1 MIFSLVG
8 FWIIAVLGFVFHGMD
23 EKNSAPQRMAAP
35 PRVADPPKQPHALLR
50 ARAPQI
56 VRHPIDL
63 PKYMSPLLIFTCK
76 RADYL
81 KQTLSQVLDYI
92 PKTCKI
98 GCPIIVSQ
106 DGYNQEITAL
116 IKDFQTRYES
126 VVPIV
131 HLQHEPAEVTGS
143 YKKLAMHYSWA
154 LAQTFGGI
162 PSYEYPQPDRLIIL
176 EEDLHI
182 SPDFFDYFAHM
193 APILD
198 QDSSLLTVSAFNDNG
213 NEGKVKDATRVLRSD
228 FFPGLGWM
236 MTRKLWDTELSTKWP
251 GGYWDDWLREPQQ
264 RQGRHIV
271 RPEVSRTF
279 HFGTKGGASRNQF
292 GDQLSKIY
300 LNTEEVDWSTID
312 LSYLQG
318 STFDRSYFSMIS
330 MAQLAK
336 DLETALESC
345 KSRDARLEYTLF
357 AQFKLFAQSLHIMND
372 EKAGIPRTAYRGV
385 VETRP
390 HGDFILFLTP
400 PLEKLKSVF
409 HL

>member
-1 MIFSLVG
+1 MALPPSRSSRRWVERKAYLMIFSLVG
-8 FWIIAVLGFVFHGMD
+8 FWIIAVFGFVFHGMD

-271 RPEVSRTF
+271 RPEVCFQIHSVY
-279 HFGTKGGASRNQF
+279 A
-292 GDQLSKIY
+292 
-300 LNTEEVDWSTID
+300 E
-312 LSYLQG
+312 
-318 STFDRSYFSMIS
+318 
-330 MAQLAK
+330 
-336 DLETALESC
+336 
-345 KSRDARLEYTLF
+345 RLEINALSLYRCQELF
-357 AQFKLFAQSLHIMND
+357 ISGRRAVPVATSLATSSAKSTSIRKKSIGRQSISPTS
-372 EKAGIPRTAYRGV
+372 KGV
-385 VETRP
+385 
-390 HGDFILFLTP
+390 
-400 PLEKLKSVF
+400 PLIALIF
-409 HL
+409 Q